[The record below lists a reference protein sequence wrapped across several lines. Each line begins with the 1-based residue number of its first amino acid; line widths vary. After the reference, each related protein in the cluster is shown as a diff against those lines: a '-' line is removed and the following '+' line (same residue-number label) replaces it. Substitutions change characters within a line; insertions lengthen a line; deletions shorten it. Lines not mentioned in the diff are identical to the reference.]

1 MVQVKVCGIT
11 SLADAMLAAAAGADL
26 LGFNFYPRS
35 PRYVDPR
42 LVREILQELSPAFQV
57 MPVGV
62 FVNESAETIRETVAQ
77 SGVGMVQ
84 LHGEESPGFCRELK
98 LRVIKALRVA
108 SAEDADQAANYEVHA
123 LLVDSKTPAY
133 GGSGIR
139 PDWRLAEN
147 LARRFPRVILA
158 GGLTPDNVAQAVAA
172 VRPWAVDVAS
182 GVEKEPGVKDPELV
196 QRFVNAVAAA
206 SRKK

>member
-1 MVQVKVCGIT
+1 MVQVKICGIT

-84 LHGEESPGFCRELK
+84 LHGEESPEFCRKLK

-133 GGSGIR
+133 GGSGIQ
-139 PDWRLAEN
+139 PDWRLAESI
-147 LARRFPRVILA
+147 ARKFPRVILA
-158 GGLTPDNVAQAVAA
+158 GGLTPDNVAAAIAA
-172 VRPWAVDVAS
+172 VKPWAVDAAS

-196 QRFVNAVAAA
+196 RRFIAAA
-206 SRKK
+206 TAAP